1 MRTVVDLETDLNTVT
16 LAAPDDFDGW
26 RAAVRGLVQAAIVPA
41 DVTWQIEGE
50 CGDLL
55 AGAAAPGPTSAAF
68 KVPKAFIDLARRVIC
83 HADPER
89 FALLHDLLARMRT
102 EPELFNDAADALVHR
117 ITRMDQSIRRD
128 VHKMRAFVRF
138 REFPDPEVGGKGE
151 RFAAWFEP
159 EHHIVRLN
167 APFFVRRF
175 TAMHWSI
182 LTPEVCAHW
191 DTDDLSFT
199 AGTVRSEAPGVDPL
213 EATWTT
219 YYASIFNPARLK
231 VKAMTT
237 EMPKKYWKNLPE
249 AALVPG
255 LIAGATARMT
265 TMLDDSS
272 NAPTTLDALRAEA
285 SACTRCPLYAP
296 ATQTVFGE
304 GPADAALMF
313 VGEQPG
319 DQEDLAGHPFV
330 GPAGQMFN
338 RALADAGVD
347 RARSYVTNAVKHF
360 KFELSGKRRI
370 HAKPMTPE
378 IDACRTWLDRE
389 RAVLKPRITVA
400 LGATAARA
408 LTGKTVTIS
417 KVRGAPLKLADGGEL
432 WITVHPSFLLRVEDP
447 VAAKAEYGRFVDDLS
462 AIGQRLVTLAA

>member
-26 RAAVRGLVQAAIVPA
+26 RAAVRGLVQAAVVPA

-360 KFELSGKRRI
+360 KFVPRGKRRI
-370 HAKPMTPE
+370 HEKPNTSE
-378 IDACRTWLDRE
+378 IVACNFWLELERKE
-389 RAVLKPRITVA
+389 LRPVLTVMMGATAVRAVLGRAVPITRERGKAIA
-400 LGATAARA
+400 L
-408 LTGKTVTIS
+408 
-417 KVRGAPLKLADGGEL
+417 DGNNQGF
-432 WITVHPSFLLRVEDP
+432 ITVHPSYLLRLPDEESKAREWTLFVQDLRTI
-447 VAAKAEYGRFVDDLS
+447 AA
-462 AIGQRLVTLAA
+462 LAA